1 MHGEMPGKR
10 DARQRRG
17 LDDRARGGDYAEAG
31 RRFPTP
37 RGTFVP
43 APAPRRGKLGEGRR
57 TDEPRDMAWR
67 RAQDAERSEVPAWLS
82 DDAGARRGAAPSAAA
97 PRVDSIQEFKA
108 QMREKE
114 RRERGEAPAPA
125 APARRSMF
133 EDLAQEEETDGHSS
147 RFARFFSSDAN
158 KGGEEK
164 SNASGGIDF
173 DLFSL
178 LQGKKEPEAPAAPAA
193 RAAAPAAAT
202 PPVSVPASA
211 PAPAPTATPPTAT
224 PRTASPR
231 VEPSR
236 AEPQRAL
243 SQAGAPP
250 APSAADL
257 ASMQMLMAKL
267 MGGARGGAS
276 PAVSSPLRQPATP
289 NTGTASP
296 APSGAPASAPSA
308 PAFFQQLL
316 NKSASSGEARDAP
329 SPSMPVRPPGGWA
342 PPMGMGAPPPAPP
355 PGLYGGAPNR
365 PGWPPAPYEMGG
377 APPPG
382 LPPGLVHGVPPP
394 PGLRPPPGMPYA
406 VPPGMPQGVP
416 WMPRPPEPRHE

>member
-1 MHGEMPGKR
+1 MPNKR

-17 LDDRARGGDYAEAG
+17 MDDRVRGGDFAEAG

-37 RGTFVP
+37 KGTFVP

-57 TDEPRDMAWR
+57 NDEPRDMAWR

-82 DDAGARRGAAPSAAA
+82 DDAGARRGAAPSSAT

-114 RRERGEAPAPA
+114 RRERGEAPMPA
-125 APARRSMF
+125 APAHRSMF

-164 SNASGGIDF
+164 TNATGGIDF

-178 LQGKKEPEAPAAPAA
+178 LQGKKEPETPTA
-193 RAAAPAAAT
+193 RAAAPAPQPTAAT
-202 PPVSVPASA
+202 PSTPV
-211 PAPAPTATPPTAT
+211 PAPAPTSTPPAAA
-224 PRTASPR
+224 PRMASPR

-236 AEPQRAL
+236 AEPRAP
-243 SQAGAPP
+243 SQAGAAP

-267 MGGARGGAS
+267 MGGSRGGTS

-289 NTGTASP
+289 NAGTASP
-296 APSGAPASAPSA
+296 APSSAPSGAPSA

-316 NKSASSGEARDAP
+316 NKSASASDARDSP
-329 SPSMPVRPPGGWA
+329 SPSVPVRPPGGWA
-342 PPMGMGAPPPAPP
+342 PPMGMGAPPHAPP
-355 PGLYGGAPNR
+355 PGLYGGAPPNR
-365 PGWPPAPYEMGG
+365 LGWPPAPYELGG

-406 VPPGMPQGVP
+406 VPPGMPQGAP
-416 WMPRPPEPRHE
+416 WMPSPHEPRRE